1 MPRTSTD
8 DWHTPHELGIR
19 TLAPVILLGRRA
31 QRLGKV
37 NLLPGASPSLSPMLA
52 NIKFGMKTI
61 QMEAY
66 GERTPLKQAMSQ
78 EIAWGVRERGPRIAA
93 IFVRVKRRQPEAGG
107 GGAKVVCGK
116 KVGLRWRWRP
126 GAMRA
131 ASR

>member
-78 EIAWGVRERGPRIAA
+78 EIAWDV
-93 IFVRVKRRQPEAGG
+93 
-107 GGAKVVCGK
+107 
-116 KVGLRWRWRP
+116 
-126 GAMRA
+126 
-131 ASR
+131 